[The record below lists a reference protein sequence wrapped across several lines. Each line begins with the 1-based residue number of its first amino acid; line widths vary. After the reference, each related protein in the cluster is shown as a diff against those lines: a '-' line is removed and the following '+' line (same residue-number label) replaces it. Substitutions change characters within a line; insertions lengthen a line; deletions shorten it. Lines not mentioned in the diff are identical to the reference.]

1 MSLPPLS
8 VPYVPGQTARP
19 PEGLFEALH
28 QSVPGRMPPED
39 LTACPAWTA
48 GWTLFDLGYF
58 WEAHEV
64 WEPVWMALPQN
75 SGARY
80 RVQAA
85 IQLTNAALKLRM
97 GRRDAARRL
106 CALAREAAARA
117 GGSGTPETWGVSFCD
132 RVAKVEARFE

>member
-1 MSLPPLS
+1 M
-8 VPYVPGQTARP
+8 
-19 PEGLFEALH
+19 
-28 QSVPGRMPPED
+28 
-39 LTACPAWTA
+39 
-48 GWTLFDLGYF
+48 FDLGYF

-64 WEPVWMALPQN
+64 WEPVWMVLPQN